1 MSFKRNSGSSVVTMP
16 IASFQYRHLT
26 SGKAAPVATP
36 SISNENPVR
45 PAVEVSEEVLR
56 QRLAAERA
64 AGFAE
69 AESTLRQNYEERS
82 RREVENIS
90 AALRDFEQTRKTYFA
105 RVETELVKLS
115 LAIAGKIIHREAQ
128 VDPMLIAAIVQ
139 LALGQLKE
147 GSSATVRVRAHE
159 ASRFRAH
166 FSTLTLDLKISVVE
180 DDALEPGDCILE
192 TEMGVVNFSL
202 QAQLKE
208 VEQGFFDVLAQKPPA

>member
-1 MSFKRNSGSSVVTMP
+1 MSSKRNLGSSVVTMP

-26 SGKAAPVATP
+26 SGKVAPVVAS
-36 SISNENPVR
+36 SIPNEDPIR
-45 PAVEVSEEVLR
+45 PAVEVNEEVLR

-69 AESTLRQNYEERS
+69 AESALRQGYEERS
-82 RREVENIS
+82 RLEIERMS
-90 AALRDFEQTRKTYFA
+90 AALRNFEQTRKTYFA

-139 LALGQLKE
+139 MALGQLKE
-147 GSSATVRVRAHE
+147 GSCATVRVRAHE
-159 ASRFRAH
+159 ATRYRAH
-166 FSTLTLDLKISVVE
+166 FNALTLDLKITVLE